1 MKTQKNVTRSLLAAA
16 LSTSL
21 LFAGGVLAD
30 DHKDGAHKDK
40 EHKEAKREAATDG
53 RSDQPVDDTWIT
65 TKVKAD
71 LLTTDG
77 VSGTDI
83 KVDTVNGVVHL
94 TGSVGSKAE
103 ADRAVAKAKTIKGVT
118 RVDSSKLTVASR

>member
-1 MKTQKNVTRSLLAAA
+1 MNSPKNVTRSMLAGA
-16 LSTSL
+16 LSVGL
-21 LFAGGVLAD
+21 LFAGSAMAD
-30 DHKDGAHKDK
+30 DHKDKN
-40 EHKEAKREAATDG
+40 KEAAREAQTEG

-71 LLTTDG
+71 LLASDG

-94 TGSVGSKAE
+94 TGSVGSQAE
-103 ADRAVAKAKTIKGVT
+103 ADRAIEKAKAIKGVT
-118 RVDSSKLTVASR
+118 RVDSSKLTVAGR